1 MKEILHYYKALLFLP
16 VVLFLSYSGHAQE
29 ETLDFKIQILEPD
42 TISMNPLQIENVWGV
57 YVKPDSGFEDGS
69 NGTVTASGQITILVN
84 SDATGDNGINAI
96 HSIESVNGTWDG
108 DDDYDVLRNPEGND
122 VSYYFIGLVDE
133 GDGIP
138 LENGEETLL
147 LTFKFS
153 EGCPES
159 LALIVNKVDPLD
171 AFGRGEPA
179 TINPGIDLAVFNTNT
194 GGIHNW
200 RENYQL
206 AAWDCDDCD
215 MDGILNG
222 IEDTNG
228 NGVYDEGIDASHLCD
243 ACDPLG
249 IGNFTAELTGGD
261 TLSVCSEVDFG
272 QPDSAQLVVTTTGG
286 PEPFIVKLNTLDA
299 IGPDSIMFENYRSGD
314 TLRVAPLRTTTYTL
328 RSIEDS
334 LGCFLTDPNAFMGSV
349 TVSVEGPLGWG
360 TGGNIPEDHISCTLD
375 TLFFKVDATNGG
387 DADILYQWQV
397 STDTGMNF
405 ADIANGTP
413 YSLADTDSLVI
424 SNPNG
429 LNGFLYRAKIFTET
443 CDTLFSEPASLT
455 VDGPFVINSSPVDA
469 AICGIDGHE
478 FIADTENLGSGNIV
492 KQWQV
497 GDGAGN
503 WTNIS
508 DTTQY
513 GDFNTDTLQILN
525 PSMDISSLDSAW
537 YRLQITGANMAC
549 EEVFT
554 DSARL
559 RVEGPLVI
567 TSFPRDTTACVGT
580 SACFGVI
587 VDNPG
592 SGNLE
597 YQWFARA
604 PTAGS
609 PWTLLSND
617 FNVSGV
623 RSDTMCIANTED
635 FNGYEFRVDIGST
648 ECAMISSTDGSGMP
662 VTLTV
667 NEAITF
673 DANPSSQSVCSV
685 DSETFFT
692 VNIDSDDAATVGAWQ
707 VSRDSGDTWYNLS
720 ETNPIYTN
728 VATAGTDDQ
737 TLTVSLSATT
747 MPDTLNGK
755 LYRVLVSGEHCE
767 EVFSREAELI
777 VHDLSDMTALTNPR
791 DTTVCSGEPAI
802 FEVDVPGYNRDTSEL
817 RFRWQILN
825 TFADPDVWVNMNDV
839 GDYNGVF
846 TPRLS
851 ISDVNGF
858 NGLSFRVG
866 IFTNRCDTIFSDSA
880 TLTVEGPFVFGN
892 DDDGHPQDTTICA
905 GGTVTFTATPILDD
919 TSVDPFG
926 LGNINVGDSSSI
938 KYNWVFNP
946 LGDYTNP
953 QDVRDLLTTIGTP
966 GRTDTTSLTISMTTN
981 ELDGYAFW
989 LELSSDTCQNV
1000 TRSLPAIVRVDGP
1013 LDFVV
1018 EPTDQT
1024 NCSDQGVIF
1033 GADVVNNGFG
1043 GERTIDYQW
1052 MEWDSLANA
1061 PDTDP
1066 TSTASIWTNITN
1078 DSIYNGATSDSL
1090 SISDLSNKNGNRYRL
1105 VATIDG
1111 CASISSEIVRLGA
1124 EGPIVVNKDP
1134 LDIITCVG
1142 QPGGFGAVVVDS
1154 TSLPMAE
1161 GTSSSNLSLNWQVST
1176 NRGIDYSNLT
1186 DTPDLYSGVT
1196 TDTMS
1201 IDNIEAS
1208 MHGYRYR
1215 LAITNQSGS
1224 CDTVFSLPARI
1235 RAEGPILFNAVR
1247 DTTICD
1253 NLGAE
1258 IEATIDLTSTGT
1270 GVPILQW
1277 EVDPSRTGAG
1287 VFIEVPTDSI
1297 YDAINSNKLFIETI
1311 LEDTII
1317 SYDLSTQTSLYDTL
1331 INLDNFDFRIRST
1344 TQLCVETTPPTYFYS
1359 DTVTLNVKPAT
1370 LDECDFDLDGMNNLI
1385 DLDDDGDGLT
1395 DSVEVYISTSE
1406 DPEDFISQFNAD
1418 TDNDTIS
1425 DSEEDA
1431 DGDTINNGEESDDD
1445 NGDGVSEFVDLF
1457 LDVAG
1462 ALDDEDATPPTEED
1476 ELDIFNGDPLDPCD
1490 PILSPTCIGVVLDIK
1505 VKLHGAL
1512 LDTLIE
1518 DDCDGCMRDDL
1529 RVKGLIPVDEPY
1541 DGMEINRLGNGTGD
1555 LAFEHVDHHR
1565 KTEPIGGTEVAT
1577 PEMFE
1582 NQLKKENDIV
1592 DWVFVELRSSIQLDS
1607 IIVTRSGLLQR
1618 DGDIRDVA
1626 LRDDQG
1632 DTKFYDEDGYKY
1644 LSFDSTFAG
1653 EYYVSVRHRN
1663 HLGVM
1668 TNEAGLLS
1676 PKLTVVDFVDPN
1688 TNALGIHPQRMFT
1701 KNKKD
1706 DMGNDVK
1713 DADGVI
1719 LQDSISQ
1726 AMWAGDLN
1734 SDRRVIYQGAR
1745 NDVEEMF
1752 INILR
1757 VDQNEEDLANFILPG
1772 YRRSDYNLDGN
1783 TIYQGP
1789 RNDRQMLIFNSILT
1803 FPDNQENFLA
1813 NYVILEQLP

>member
-1 MKEILHYYKALLFLP
+1 MKEILHYYKTLLFLP
-16 VVLFLSYSGHAQE
+16 VVLFLSYAGHAQDQQ
-29 ETLDFKIQILEPD
+29 TLEFKIQILEPD
-42 TISMNPLQIENVWGV
+42 SLTGENIWGV
-57 YVKPDSGFEDGS
+57 YVRPSTGFAPGQ
-69 NGTVTASGQITILVN
+69 NGAVAASGQISILMN
-84 SDATGDNGINAI
+84 SGADGDNGVDVI
-96 HSIESVNGTWDG
+96 HNIESVSGEWNDA
-108 DDDYDVLRNPEGND
+108 YDVVRNPTENVG
-122 VSYYFIGLVDE
+122 VSYYFIGLDD
-133 GDGIP
+133 GDGIL

-147 LTFKFS
+147 FTFQS
-153 EGCPES
+153 LVDCPDALS
-159 LALIVNKVDPLD
+159 LIVNGVDPFDQLPNS
-171 AFGRGEPA
+171 ENN
-179 TINPGIDLAVFNTNT
+179 NPGMDLAVFNTNT
-194 GGIHNW
+194 GQIHNW
-200 RENYQL
+200 QANYQL
-206 AAWDCDDCD
+206 AAWDCEDCD
-215 MDGILNG
+215 MDGIANG

-228 NGVYDEGIDASHLCD
+228 DGMYTMGVDSSDLCD

-249 IGNFTAELTGGD
+249 IANFEAELTGGD
-261 TLSVCSEVDFG
+261 TLSVCSA
-272 QPDSAQLVVTTTGG
+272 QDSAQLVVNTTGG
-286 PEPFIVKLNTLDA
+286 IEPYTVYVKTTDVNAVEGQVVFMD
-299 IGPDSIMFENYRSGD
+299 YRSGD
-314 TLRVAPLRTTTYTL
+314 TVRVLPLITTTYAL
-328 RSIEDS
+328 DSIVDS
-334 LGCFLTDPNAFMGSV
+334 LGCTLDDASKLLGSV
-349 TVSVEGPLGWG
+349 EVSVEGPLGWEA
-360 TGGNIPEDHISCTLD
+360 GGNIPADYTSCTLD
-375 TLFFKVDATNGG
+375 TLFFEVDAVNGG
-387 DADILYQWQV
+387 DAEILYQWQV
-397 STDTGMNF
+397 GSSRTGTFTD
-405 ADIANGTP
+405 IENGTP

-429 LNGFLYRAKIFTET
+429 LDGLFYRAKIFTET
-443 CDTLFSEPASLT
+443 CDTLFSEAAALV

-478 FIADTENLGSGNIV
+478 FIADTENLGSGSIV

-508 DTTQY
+508 DATQY

-559 RVEGPLVI
+559 IVEGPLVI

-597 YQWFARA
+597 YQWYHL
-604 PTAGS
+604 PPSGTWTA
-609 PWTLLSND
+609 LSND

-623 RSDTMCIANTED
+623 RSDTMCIADTED
-635 FNGYEFRVDIGST
+635 FNGHQFRVDIGST
-648 ECAMISSTDGSGMP
+648 ECATISSTDGGGSP

-673 DANPSSQSVCSV
+673 DADPSSQSVCSV
-685 DSETFFT
+685 ETETFFT
-692 VNIDSDDAATVGAWQ
+692 VNINSDDPATVGAWQ

-767 EVFSREAELI
+767 EVLSREAELI
-777 VHDLSDMTALTNPR
+777 VHDLSPTTDITDPR

-802 FEVDVPGYNRDTSEL
+802 FEISVPGYNRDSSEL

-825 TFADPDVWVNMNDV
+825 TFAMPNVWVNMNDV
-839 GDYNGVF
+839 GDYNGVT

-858 NGLSFRVG
+858 NGMQFRAGV
-866 IFTNRCDTIFSDSA
+866 FTNQCDTIYSGVA
-880 TLTVEGPFVFGN
+880 TLGVEGPFVFGN

-905 GGTVTFTATPILDD
+905 GETVTFTANPVID
-919 TSVDPFG
+919 TTAVDFFG
-926 LGNINVGDSSSI
+926 NRNDGIFSSLT
-938 KYNWVFNP
+938 YNWVYNE
-946 LGDYTNP
+946 LGEYTNP
-953 QDVRDLLTTIGTP
+953 RDVSALPASVGIP
-966 GRTDTTSLTISMTTN
+966 GATNGTSLTISMTTN
-981 ELDGYAFW
+981 DLDGYAFW
-989 LELSSDTCQNV
+989 LELSSDTCKNV

-1013 LDFVV
+1013 LSFVV
-1018 EPTDQT
+1018 QPTDQT

-1033 GADVVNNGFG
+1033 AADVENPGFG

-1052 MEWDSLANA
+1052 MEHDSLSN
-1061 PDTDP
+1061 T
-1066 TSTASIWTNITN
+1066 WNVLEN
-1078 DSIYNGATSDSL
+1078 DSIYNGVKSDTLSL
-1090 SISDLSNKNGNRYRL
+1090 TDLSKKNGNRYAL
-1105 VATIDG
+1105 IASIDG
-1111 CASISSEIVRLGA
+1111 CMAISSDTVRLGE
-1124 EGPIVVNKDP
+1124 EGPIVVTKDP
-1134 LDIITCVG
+1134 VDIITCVG
-1142 QPGGFGAVVVDS
+1142 QPGGFGATVIDS
-1154 TSLPMAE
+1154 TTL
-1161 GTSSSNLSLNWQVST
+1161 TNTNLIYTWQVST
-1176 NRGIDYSNLT
+1176 NRGIDWDDLMNGGIYS
-1186 DTPDLYSGVT
+1186 DVD
-1196 TDTMS
+1196 TDTMKIS
-1201 IDNIEAS
+1201 NIDAS

-1215 LAITNQSGS
+1215 LSITNQSGS
-1224 CDTVFSLPARI
+1224 CDDIFSLPARI

-1258 IEATIDLTSTGT
+1258 IEATIDLASTGT

-1277 EVDPSRTGAG
+1277 EVNDGSGTY
-1287 VFIEVPTDSI
+1287 IDVPTDSI

-1317 SYDLSTQTSLYDTL
+1317 SYDLATQTSLYDTL

-1344 TQLCVETTPPTYFYS
+1344 TELCAQTIPSTYFYS

-1370 LDECDFDLDGMNNLI
+1370 LDECDFDLDGLNNLI

-1395 DSVEVYISTSE
+1395 DSVEVYISTSP
-1406 DPEDFISQFNAD
+1406 DPEDFVSQFNSD
-1418 TDNDTIS
+1418 TDNDSIS

-1445 NGDGVSEFVDLF
+1445 NGDGFAEDVDVF
-1457 LDVAG
+1457 LG
-1462 ALDDEDATPPTEED
+1462 EPGATPVPEE
-1476 ELDIFNGDPLDPCD
+1476 LQQDIFNGDPLDPCD
-1490 PILSPTCIGVVLDIK
+1490 PILSPTCVGVVLDIK
-1505 VKLHGAL
+1505 VKLHGAMI
-1512 LDTLIE
+1512 DTSMT
-1518 DDCDGCMRDDL
+1518 DGCNGCMRDEM
-1529 RVKGLIPVDEPY
+1529 RVKNLVPLEEPY
-1541 DGMEINRLGNGTGD
+1541 TGMMINRLGSPTAD
-1555 LAFEHVDHHR
+1555 AAFVHVDDHPMDPM
-1565 KTEPIGGTEVAT
+1565 KGGGEVA
-1577 PEMFE
+1577 PASLMAD
-1582 NQLKKENDIV
+1582 QPAQENDIV

-1607 IIVTRSGLLQR
+1607 IIATRSGLLQR
-1618 DGDIRDVA
+1618 DGDVRDIDPRNTA
-1626 LRDDQG
+1626 PAPSEA
-1632 DTKFYDEDGYKY
+1632 KFYDPEGYKY
-1644 LSFDSTFAG
+1644 LVFDSTFAG

-1676 PKLTVVDFVDPN
+1676 PKLTTVDFVDPQ
-1688 TNALGIHPQRMFT
+1688 TNALGVHPQKMFT
-1701 KNKKD
+1701 LNAVY
-1706 DMGNDVK
+1706 DV
-1713 DADGVI
+1713 DNPSLLISADSVM
-1719 LQDSISQ
+1719 Q

-1745 NDVEEMF
+1745 NDVDEMF
-1752 INILR
+1752 FNVIGEQLN
-1757 VDQNEEDLANFILPG
+1757 VDNLDNYILPG
-1772 YRRSDYNLDGN
+1772 YLRSDYNLDGN
-1783 TIYQGP
+1783 TIFQGP
-1789 RNDRQMLIFNSILT
+1789 QNDRQMLIFNSILS
-1803 FPDNQENFLA
+1803 FPDNRENFLA